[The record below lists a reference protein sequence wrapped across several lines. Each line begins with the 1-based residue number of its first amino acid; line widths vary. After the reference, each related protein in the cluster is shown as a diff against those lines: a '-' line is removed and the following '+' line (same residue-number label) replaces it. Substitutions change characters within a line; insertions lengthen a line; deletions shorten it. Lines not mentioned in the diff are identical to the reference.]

1 MALVLARGEDT
12 FYEDGD
18 GYEVVPEVA
27 FHASPALVAYST
39 TKREIESKFWQ
50 WQNQFVLQA
59 QSRPN
64 PLQLSTL
71 VTRIHDMIHS
81 MCDGELLV
89 RDYREKPH
97 FLTRR
102 ATMSGEWSNS
112 SVQIDS
118 SLPPRR

>member
-1 MALVLARGEDT
+1 MALVLARGEGT

-27 FHASPALVAYST
+27 FHASSALVAYST
-39 TKREIESKFWQ
+39 TKREVESWAAKFWR
-50 WQNQFVLQA
+50 WQNLFVLQA

-71 VTRIHDMIHS
+71 VTRMHDIIHNIRGGDQHQVI
-81 MCDGELLV
+81 LV

-97 FLTRR
+97 LLTRR
-102 ATMSGEWSNS
+102 ATMSGN
-112 SVQIDS
+112 
-118 SLPPRR
+118 